1 MLVKKERISLRKIF
15 NFQQELRRIFWIMSQ
30 NNIEANAENCEM
42 EDGPFRKK
50 IKLEH
55 DLNE

>member
-1 MLVKKERISLRKIF
+1 
-15 NFQQELRRIFWIMSQ
+15 MSESQ
-30 NNIEANAENCEM
+30 IETNAENHEM

-55 DLNE
+55 DIVSEKCA

>member
-1 MLVKKERISLRKIF
+1 
-15 NFQQELRRIFWIMSQ
+15 MSQ